1 MNRLLAIA
9 LAGAALAG
17 CADAHLGDGYGR
29 RTRTAMD
36 AQIQNRGELSRA
48 IDGEDAKAVLSR
60 HRGLTK
66 DQPSGGATRPGAIIV
81 PTNLSTSSSSSGYT
95 RDMPPPGAVRLDAV
109 R

>member
-1 MNRLLAIA
+1 MKRIVLFA
-9 LAGAALAG
+9 LVLGG

-29 RTRTAMD
+29 RTRGALD
-36 AQIQNRGELSRA
+36 AQAQNRGEVSRA

-66 DQPSGGATRPGAIIV
+66 DQAPASSRSPGAIIV
-81 PTNLSTSSSSSGYT
+81 PTTFPTTSSSSSTT
-95 RDMPPPGAVRLDAV
+95 RDMPPPGSVRLDAV